1 MFTNK
6 KSLLALSIASAF
18 ALTGCFSDDDGNKY
32 APPGPGPDPEVVVPP
47 EAPAEIGAV
56 VYGNVVDAEDAA
68 ALPSTITFY
77 ENGVASEN
85 IVDVDGNVTATVNS
99 EDGGFVFQ
107 IKDGVDLDEVT
118 AVVTS
123 ENYVSKAFI
132 LDLTDFGS
140 EDLSL
145 QLGLTS
151 EDKVAVFTSEPVE
164 LTGGSSATDIT
175 VPVTSTDGASSE
187 VTIPANT
194 VLQDA
199 NGDPVTG
206 SVTVKLT
213 TAKPGT
219 ASLAAIIPEGLN
231 ADSTSTIRVPAGA
244 TSIEM
249 ANADGVKVKSFSSPI
264 NADMAVKTGTAGPL
278 ALSSNN
284 EETGKW
290 TQETEQ
296 VTVASDIGSFT
307 TSHLTFFVGS
317 ESAPVCGSPITF
329 NFSGDAIPNSGL
341 RLKIISDDVNSTTT
355 VKGSSYT
362 ISQSKLSKNGV
373 SADATAIVQLTD
385 VEGNVWFDSDDEVA
399 LCTAGVGQTVA
410 AALAN
415 PVTYSSETL
424 SITAVC
430 SNDDSVSI
438 GASGAL
444 VKYSRNGRGIKVA
457 KGDGEGN
464 YALNNMQDGETY
476 NVTVKYKGSLKSIAD
491 AAFTITADGTDEERS
506 ESLVCPTSTGGTGGT
521 GGN

>member
-6 KSLLALSIASAF
+6 KSLLALSVASAF
-18 ALTGCFSDDDGNKY
+18 ALTGCFSDDDGNKVT
-32 APPGPGPDPEVVVPP
+32 PPPPPPPVVVVPP
-47 EAPAEIGAV
+47 ETPVELSAV

-77 ENGVASEN
+77 EDGVASEN
-85 IVDVDGNVTATVNS
+85 IVDVDGNVTATVDS
-99 EDGGFVFQ
+99 EDGSFVFQ
-107 IKDGVDLDEVT
+107 LKDGADIDEVT

-123 ENYVSKAFI
+123 ESYVSKAFV

-164 LTGGSSATDIT
+164 LTSGSSATEIK

-219 ASLAAIIPEGLN
+219 AALAAIIPEGFN
-231 ADSTSTIRVPAGA
+231 ADSTSTIRIPSGA

-249 ANADGVKVKSFSSPI
+249 VNADGVKVKSFSSPI
-264 NADMAVKTGTAGPL
+264 NANMAVKAGTTGQL
-278 ALSSNN
+278 ALSSQN

-290 TQETEQ
+290 TQETEK
-296 VTVASDIGSFT
+296 VTVASDVGSFT

-317 ESAPVCGSPITF
+317 SSAAVCGSPITF
-329 NFSGDAIPNSGL
+329 NFSGDAMPNSGL
-341 RLKIISDDVNSTTT
+341 RLNIISDDVNTTTT

-362 ISQSKLSKNGV
+362 ISQAKLSKNGV

-385 VEGNVWFDSDDEVA
+385 VEGNVWYDSDNELA
-399 LCTAGVGQTVA
+399 LCTEGVGQTIA
-410 AALAN
+410 PTLAN

-424 SITAVC
+424 EIRAVC
-430 SNDDSVSI
+430 SNDSTVSI

-444 VKYSRNGRGIKVA
+444 VKYSRSGKGVKVA
-457 KGDGEGN
+457 KGNGEGS
-464 YALNNMQDGETY
+464 YALNNMQNGETY
-476 NVTVKYKGSLKSIAD
+476 NVTVKYRGSLSSIPA
-491 AAFTITADGTDEERS
+491 AAFTITADGTNETRS